1 MKHIILSCL
10 AILVFSN
17 THAQELQTSVY
28 GYMKL
33 DIAYDNHLSSHG
45 NFIMYVQPQSQQGN
59 AHTLSFTARQTRLG
73 LKLTRDT
80 TEGIIEIDFYGGGTE
95 NKNSLALRKAYVDIP
110 LGPTTLRAGQ
120 AIDIIAPLNPTSTN
134 YTVGYGAGNI
144 GYRRPQLAIFIN
156 QRPYSFALGITRSLG
171 SDLNND
177 AIEDGDASGV
187 PTIQTRTGLQF
198 SKFAMGA
205 SAHYG
210 RLNAPG
216 APQEEYATWSINVDG
231 KFDLSSQV
239 AFFGEAY
246 TGVNTAAYYGA
257 IAHHDCVNEL
267 KSRGGWIN
275 LTYDPNGPLAFS
287 VGGGLDDLCD
297 EENNY
302 LANLPDIRSQNA
314 FEFGLVTYALSSNT
328 KLGFEVSHW
337 QTKYRNPSPNNART
351 ANDLR
356 LQWSVQSAF

>member
-1 MKHIILSCL
+1 V
-10 AILVFSN
+10 AILVFAN
-17 THAQELQTSVY
+17 IHAQELQTSIY
-28 GYMKL
+28 GYLKL

-45 NFIMYVQPQSQQGN
+45 NFIMYVEPQSQQKS

-73 LKLTRDT
+73 VQLMRDKT
-80 TEGIIEIDFYGGGTE
+80 KGIIEIDFYGGGTE

-110 LGPTTLRAGQ
+110 LGPTMLRAGQ
-120 AIDIIAPLNPTSTN
+120 AIDLIAPLNPTSTN

-144 GYRRPQLAIFIN
+144 GYRRPQLAIFIT
-156 QRPYSFALGITRSLG
+156 QMPYTFALGITRSLS
-171 SDLNND
+171 SDLNAD
-177 AIEDGDASGV
+177 AIPDGDASGV
-187 PTIQTRTGLQF
+187 PTIQTRTALQF
-198 SKFAMGA
+198 SKFAIGA

-210 RLNAPG
+210 LLNAPG
-216 APQEEYATWSINVDG
+216 TAQEEYATWSINIDG
-231 KFDLSSQV
+231 KFDLSSQITLL
-239 AFFGEAY
+239 GEAY

-257 IAHHDCVNEL
+257 ISHHDCVNEL

-287 VGGGLDDLCD
+287 LGGGLDDLCD
-297 EENNY
+297 EEKNY

-328 KLGFEVSHW
+328 QFGFEISHW
-337 QTKYRNPSPNNART
+337 QTKYRNPSPNNARI